1 MKFIT
6 TTLVSLFMCTTLL
19 AQESKELNV
28 GEFSTVKVYDLIHIS
43 LVKSTENKV
52 IISGDDVQDVN
63 FVNTAGTLKIK
74 MAFDKTF
81 KGTNTFVAVHYTQL
95 KSIDGNEGSYIV
107 GNELIVQ
114 DKIELRAQE
123 GAKLK
128 IGLDVKEALIR
139 AVSGGRIKTNGK
151 ADKQTVTLNTGGV
164 YEGEAFPTKNTTVT
178 VRAGGEADVN
188 ASELV
193 DAKVTAGGDIY
204 IYGNPVK
211 VNKKTTFGGDITV
224 RKAVLTED

>member
-1 MKFIT
+1 MKLIT
-6 TTLVSLFMCTTLL
+6 SIVLLFMCVTMY

-63 FVNTAGTLKIK
+63 IVNTGGTLKIK
-74 MAFDKTF
+74 MAFDKNF

-95 KSIDGNEGSYIV
+95 KSIDGNEGAYIV

-128 IGLDVKEALIR
+128 IGLDVKEVSIR
-139 AVSGGRIKTNGK
+139 AVSGGRIKTSGK
-151 ADKQTVTLNTGGV
+151 ADSQTVSLNTGGV
-164 YEGEAFPTKNTTVT
+164 YEGEAFKTKNTTVT

-188 ASELV
+188 ASQLV
-193 DAKVTAGGDIY
+193 DAKVTAGGDVY
-204 IYGNPVK
+204 IYGKPAQVIQ
-211 VNKKTTFGGDITV
+211 KTTFGGSITV
-224 RKAVLTED
+224 RKE

>member
-6 TTLVSLFMCTTLL
+6 TTLVFLLMCTTLL
-19 AQESKELNV
+19 AQEPKELNV

-52 IISGDDVQDVN
+52 VITGDDVQDVN
-63 FVNTAGTLKIK
+63 IVNTGGTLKIK
-74 MAFDKTF
+74 MAFDKIF
-81 KGTNTFVAVHYTQL
+81 NGTNTFVAVHYTNL
-95 KSIDGNEGSYIV
+95 TSIDGNEGAYIV

-128 IGLDVKEALIR
+128 IGIDVKEVLIR
-139 AVSGGRIKTNGK
+139 AVSGGSIKTNGK
-151 ADKQTVTLNTGGV
+151 AETQTVTLNTGGI
-164 YEGEAFPTKNTTVT
+164 YKGEAFPTINTTVT

-224 RKAVLTED
+224 RKGELTED